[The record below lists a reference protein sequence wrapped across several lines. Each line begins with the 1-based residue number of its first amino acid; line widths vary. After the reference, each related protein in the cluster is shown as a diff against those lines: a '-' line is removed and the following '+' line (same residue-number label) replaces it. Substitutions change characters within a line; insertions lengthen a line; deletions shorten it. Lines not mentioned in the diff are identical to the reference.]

1 VGPDGA
7 GARLQAR
14 PFWQHA
20 LALVV
25 LLAALVPLI
34 GTDSAFVTDESFVV
48 IQLDTIEDTGKW
60 TLPHP
65 VPEVDPGGAAFPLH
79 GATRYEDGY
88 TLYGKHP
95 ALIYLYLPV
104 HRAFGLV
111 GLVGLSLL
119 GTWAAALVAAR
130 LAERIQ
136 AGSGVVALWL
146 VGAGSPL
153 FFDAYVI
160 HAHTIAAALAALA
173 VLLALR
179 AMDEDRPW
187 IGVGTVVASLGVALL
202 RTEGVLFVGALGGAV
217 GLFGLLRRRAWVMAG
232 GAAVMA
238 AGAAA
243 VIIDRAWAT
252 AVGGSDPVALD
263 TLRGAVTRTFVEAR
277 MRSFSY
283 TWMAPGY
290 RGGTVPEA
298 LTLAGAMLL
307 VVGTVVV
314 RRRPGDQGAAILAV
328 AGAVALA
335 VRSALEW
342 GPVPGLLVAF
352 CVGVVGLVLVGGGGV
367 RSADTR
373 FLFLVSGVFAVA
385 VILTQYGY
393 GGHTEWGGRY
403 FALAVPLLGAVAAAS
418 LCQSFAS
425 WSPTTARTMWVSL
438 VVATVALG
446 VLAVSTVRAAHD
458 RNRARSDG
466 VLAAASEL
474 PVVGGQPPIVL
485 TEDDQVPRLARGRY
499 TEVRFLRVTPPEV
512 GRYLERLADEGVE
525 DVLLV
530 SLDPAETA
538 GNIPAA
544 YEHVGAIVPHDL
556 QYEPGGGLIRLHLV
570 GS

>member
-14 PFWQHA
+14 PFWQHT

-111 GLVGLSLL
+111 GLVGLSVL

-130 LAERIQ
+130 LAERIRT
-136 AGSGVVALWL
+136 GSGVAALWL

-179 AMDEDRPW
+179 AIDGDRPW
-187 IGVGTVVASLGVALL
+187 AEVATVAAVLGVALL
-202 RTEGVLFVGALGGAV
+202 RSEGVLFALAFGGAV
-217 GLFGLLRRRAWVMAG
+217 GLLGLVGRRARLVLLGLAT
-232 GAAVMA
+232 GAAGPCA
-238 AGAAA
+238 HLL
-243 VIIDRAWAT
+243 DRAWST
-252 AVGGSDPVALD
+252 AVADSDPVRTEAFAVTGRSFLD
-263 TLRGAVTRTFVEAR
+263 TRGKSI
-277 MRSFSY
+277 SF
-283 TWMAPGY
+283 TWLMPGY
-290 RGGTVPEA
+290 RGGNLAEILTMLGA
-298 LTLAGAMLL
+298 LLL
-307 VVGTVVV
+307 VVGAIQLRRRADDEGAIVLPIAGAAVLVV
-314 RRRPGDQGAAILAV
+314 RA
-328 AGAVALA
+328 
-335 VRSALEW
+335 ALEW
-342 GPVPGLLVAF
+342 GPVPGLLLAF
-352 CVGVVGLVLVGGGGV
+352 CVGVVALVLVDGEV
-367 RSADTR
+367 IRSTATR
-373 FLFLVSGVFAVA
+373 VIVPTSAVFAVGVA
-385 VILTQYGY
+385 LTQYAV

-403 FALAVPLLGAVAAAS
+403 FALCVPLLGAVAAAS
-418 LCQSFAS
+418 LVRALAA
-425 WSPTTARTMWVSL
+425 WPPRAGRAMRTSL
-438 VVATVALG
+438 IVAAMALG
-446 VLAVSTVRAAHD
+446 ALAVTTLHEAHD

-466 VLAAASEL
+466 VLAAAATL
-474 PVVGGQPPIVL
+474 PTADGRPPVVV
-485 TEDDQVPRLARGRY
+485 TEDDQIPRLARGRY
-499 TEVRFLRVTPPEV
+499 EEARFLRVIPSAVDE
-512 GRYLERLADEGVE
+512 YLTRLADAGVE
-525 DVLLV
+525 DLLLV
-530 SLDPAETA
+530 SEDPAASLEH
-538 GNIPAA
+538 IPPA
-544 YEHVGAIVPHDL
+544 YESVGPVVPHDL
-556 QYEPGGGLIRLHLV
+556 QWTSGGGLIRLHLA
-570 GS
+570 SS